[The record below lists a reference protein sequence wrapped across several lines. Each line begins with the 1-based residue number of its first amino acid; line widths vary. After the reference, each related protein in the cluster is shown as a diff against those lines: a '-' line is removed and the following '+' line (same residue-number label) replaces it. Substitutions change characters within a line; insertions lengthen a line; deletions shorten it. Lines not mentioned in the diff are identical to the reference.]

1 MRRSAAAVVA
11 KPSLTDRRIRPGRGA
26 TNGPRPR
33 LKRQGGNSVEPRR
46 DSFHPMMILTAVDQ
60 AQAIVG
66 IVDGRII
73 HWSRG
78 AERLYGWTAN
88 EAIGC
93 RAGDLLKQNRA
104 SASEASASD
113 VATGGIW
120 KGKLSRAH
128 KDGRELSIAAHR
140 VSGRDISGRS
150 TVIELDCLIE
160 PAERTDH
167 SPESRAEQTGASG
180 CAIHRIAHD
189 FKNLLGVITL
199 NLELARECAATGGE
213 LRKMIDEAL
222 AAAWQGS
229 ELTGRLADAARHQPA

>member
-1 MRRSAAAVVA
+1 M
-11 KPSLTDRRIRPGRGA
+11 T
-26 TNGPRPR
+26 
-33 LKRQGGNSVEPRR
+33 
-46 DSFHPMMILTAVDQ
+46 ILNAVDQ

-66 IVDGRII
+66 ILDGRIV

-78 AERLYGWTAN
+78 AERLYGWTTN

-93 RAGDLLKQNRA
+93 RAGDLLKQNC
-104 SASEASASD
+104 ASASD

-120 KGKLSRAH
+120 KGKLSRIH

-140 VSGRDISGRS
+140 VSGRDISGRA

-167 SPESRAEQTGASG
+167 SPESRAEQSRANG

-199 NLELARECAATGGE
+199 NLELARECTVSGGE

-229 ELTGRLADAARHQPA
+229 ELTSRLADAARHQPE